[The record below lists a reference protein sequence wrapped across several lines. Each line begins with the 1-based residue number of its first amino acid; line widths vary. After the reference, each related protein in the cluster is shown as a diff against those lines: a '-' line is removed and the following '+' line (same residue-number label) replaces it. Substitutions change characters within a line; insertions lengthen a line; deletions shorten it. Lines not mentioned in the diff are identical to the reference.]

1 MEWQEATL
9 AVPVHAAAMRG
20 DTMFESRNR
29 IVVMDKSRR
38 IEQAKYTFIL
48 SAKAIGK
55 QKKKTKSVHFRGDE
69 TSPNTAK
76 YFSHLF

>member
-9 AVPVHAAAMRG
+9 AAPVHAAAMRG

-38 IEQAKYTFIL
+38 IGQAKYTFIL
-48 SAKAIGK
+48 SAKAIRK
-55 QKKKTKSVHFRGDE
+55 QEKKTKSVHPSGDE
-69 TSPNTAK
+69 RPANTAK
-76 YFSHLF
+76 